1 MFSNA
6 QEFYEHLDD
15 CVLRVVQQEEPS
27 ELINEQRLAEVAND
41 QAVQETLDRNMIP
54 SGIDH
59 TKQNNEDEEDDMDDL
74 RDEGSDESW
83 AIAAG
88 TNPRS
93 GKGTI
98 KPTKGNSSWQSTHP
112 QGVSLHVGG
121 GNNISKS
128 GRVSGGKGR
137 GMTFSKGGV
146 PLVGK
151 GRKKRKH
158 YPLSWGCSADK
169 MKMKKRVLCI
179 YDGPRRLW
187 KDDMMLDSEFEV
199 RMQLGDGKS
208 YVTDLDMQ
216 TVKRANAMHNATEDE
231 KGPWLEDEVD
241 IEKLMS
247 SRPWALEG
255 YSCI

>member
-41 QAVQETLDRNMIP
+41 QAVQETLDRHMIP

-83 AIAAG
+83 AIATG

-98 KPTKGNSSWQSTHP
+98 KTSKGNPS
-112 QGVSLHVGG
+112 
-121 GNNISKS
+121 
-128 GRVSGGKGR
+128 
-137 GMTFSKGGV
+137 
-146 PLVGK
+146 
-151 GRKKRKH
+151 
-158 YPLSWGCSADK
+158 
-169 MKMKKRVLCI
+169 
-179 YDGPRRLW
+179 
-187 KDDMMLDSEFEV
+187 
-199 RMQLGDGKS
+199 
-208 YVTDLDMQ
+208 
-216 TVKRANAMHNATEDE
+216 
-231 KGPWLEDEVD
+231 
-241 IEKLMS
+241 
-247 SRPWALEG
+247 
-255 YSCI
+255 